1 LLELNLVLCNR
12 FAYSVENNE
21 PRTRGSL
28 IDGANEELL
37 EFLLIE
43 LRSLVPIGDRLL
55 GHWLRVRILRGSS
68 FDCHSLVVFSQ
79 HSMRRRI
86 YAALARDKFLCG
98 FWACA
103 FRYGKVRGRDSVIFV
118 PKLVPTVCARNV
130 MHCGQ
135 YLDSCEALKGVKVRV
150 REIQNTMT
158 RRDGEVRGRLG
169 TRQGQRVR
177 LCSMTSREGWCL
189 L

>member
-21 PRTRGSL
+21 SRTRGSL

-37 EFLLIE
+37 EFLLIQ
-43 LRSLVPIGDRLL
+43 LRSLVPISDRLL

-79 HSMRRRI
+79 PRTRRCIRVWRATN
-86 YAALARDKFLCG
+86 YLCG

-103 FRYGKVRGRDSVIFV
+103 FRCDRTRPRFGGIWSEVRSDSMR
-118 PKLVPTVCARNV
+118 PRNV
-130 MHCGQ
+130 MHCSQ
-135 YLDSCEALKGVKVRV
+135 NLDSREALKGVEVRV